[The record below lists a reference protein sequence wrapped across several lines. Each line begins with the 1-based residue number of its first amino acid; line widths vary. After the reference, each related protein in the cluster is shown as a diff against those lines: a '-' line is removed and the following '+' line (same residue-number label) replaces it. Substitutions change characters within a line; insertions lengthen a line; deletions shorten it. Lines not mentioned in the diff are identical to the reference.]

1 MCLTM
6 RRLRASGLVGS
17 GFRIK
22 PQPAQQFL
30 RNGTQRQ
37 SNPALAIN
45 TSLVASRT
53 LASTATLKASKPPV
67 NNGIEG
73 VKFSLNGLGISPRMK
88 VALIVIFGIL
98 GTLETVTY
106 TRWAYLHF
114 FTDKNKEQVQDGAR
128 EA

>member
-1 MCLTM
+1 M
-6 RRLRASGLVGS
+6 RQLRASGLFGS
-17 GFRIK
+17 AFRIK
-22 PQPAQQFL
+22 PRPAQQFL
-30 RNGTQRQ
+30 GNGAQHQ
-37 SNPALAIN
+37 SNPAPAIN

-53 LASTATLKASKPPV
+53 LAYTATLKASKPPV

-114 FTDKNKEQVQDGAR
+114 FTDKEKEQVQDGAR